1 MLSHST
7 LTMMHRQ
14 AKTHCHMNTARKDR
28 AKRRKV
34 IVPTTWRSC
43 GLRLTACNVFASPF
57 RKIRWRSYG
66 LRLTCVA
73 CNVFASPFRK
83 IRWRSYGLRLT
94 CVACNVFAS
103 PFLLLALRGSLWGLR
118 ASTSLPRQSM
128 DGWRSHI
135 QLVVNSRTIRFEIT
149 ATSKWSTRPFFGWMG
164 GCLDGL
170 IVG

>member
-14 AKTHCHMNTARKDR
+14 AKTHCHMNTARKYR

-34 IVPTTWRSC
+34 IVPT
-43 GLRLTACNVFASPF
+43 A
-57 RKIRWRSYG
+57 WRSYG
-66 LRLTCVA
+66 LRLTDVA

-94 CVACNVFAS
+94 CVECNVFAS
-103 PFLLLALRGSLWGLR
+103 PFLLLAPRMRLWGLR

-149 ATSKWSTRPFFGWMG
+149 VTSKWSTKPFLGWMDR
-164 GCLDGL
+164 CLDGL

>member
-1 MLSHST
+1 MFLP
-7 LTMMHRQ
+7 
-14 AKTHCHMNTARKDR
+14 
-28 AKRRKV
+28 RRSGK
-34 IVPTTWRSC
+34 IRWRSY
-43 GLRLTACNVFASPF
+43 GLLLTVVACNVFASPF

-83 IRWRSYGLRLT
+83 LRWRSYGLRLT

-103 PFLLLALRGSLWGLR
+103 PFLLLALRRSLWGLR

-149 ATSKWSTRPFFGWMG
+149 ATSKWSTKPFFGWMG
-164 GCLDGL
+164 GCLHL
-170 IVG
+170 